1 MLALTGLRAASGMTK
16 ERLEN
21 SMKVFAYKSLQSQM
35 TVQPYRL
42 KPARLLCPWGFSR
55 QESWSGLPC
64 PPPGDLPKLG
74 IEPTSPEFPALQ
86 VDSLLTEP
94 PGKPYMCILYHNI
107 YYI

>member
-1 MLALTGLRAASGMTK
+1 MWFVKVLLLLSHFSRVRLFMT
-16 ERLEN
+16 LWT
-21 SMKVFAYKSLQSQM
+21 VTLQA
-35 TVQPYRL
+35 P
-42 KPARLLCPWGFSR
+42 LLMGFSR
-55 QESWSGLPC
+55 QDYWSGLPC

>member
-21 SMKVFAYKSLQSQM
+21 SMKVFAYKSLQSQL

-74 IEPTSPEFPALQ
+74 IKPVSLMSPALEGGFFITSAPCEAQ
-86 VDSLLTEP
+86 A
-94 PGKPYMCILYHNI
+94 
-107 YYI
+107 